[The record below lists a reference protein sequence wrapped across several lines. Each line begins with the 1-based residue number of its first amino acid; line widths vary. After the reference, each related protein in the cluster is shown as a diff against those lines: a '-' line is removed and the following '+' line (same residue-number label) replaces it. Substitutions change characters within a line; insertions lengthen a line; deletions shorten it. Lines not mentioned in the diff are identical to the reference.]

1 MGFADERL
9 DYDAANCSIARTM
22 SVVGDRWTIHVL
34 REVFFGL
41 RRFEDLHRAI
51 GCARSILSERLATL
65 VDEGL
70 LTKTNYQEPGQR
82 ARPEYLLTKKG
93 REFLPVIVALLDW
106 GDRWTAD
113 PAGPAVQLRHK
124 ACGAGVHAELHCE
137 AGHPVDAMTIEPVA
151 GPGARRLTRT

>member
-9 DYDAANCSIARTM
+9 EYDAANCSIARTM
-22 SVVGDRWTIHVL
+22 SVVGDRWTMHVL

-51 GCARSILSERLATL
+51 GCARSLLSQRLATL

-70 LTKTNYQEPGQR
+70 LARASYQAPRQR
-82 ARPEYLLTKKG
+82 TRPEYVLTEKG
-93 REFLPVIVALLDW
+93 RDFLPVIVALLDW

-113 PAGPAVQLRHK
+113 PSGPAVQLRHTS
-124 ACGAGVHAELHCE
+124 CGAGVHAELHCE
-137 AGHPVDAMTIEPVA
+137 AGHSVDATTIEPVA
-151 GPGARRLTRT
+151 GPGARRLTRS